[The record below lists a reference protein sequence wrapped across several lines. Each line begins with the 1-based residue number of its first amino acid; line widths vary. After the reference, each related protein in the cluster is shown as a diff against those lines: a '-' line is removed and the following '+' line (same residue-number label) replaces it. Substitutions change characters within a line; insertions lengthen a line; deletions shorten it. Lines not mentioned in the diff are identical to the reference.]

1 MCRGS
6 ERSLHTRTDFR
17 GVTTLRYVPIAS
29 WERLPAGYTHPDVAA
44 VAVNSKG
51 RVYLFCRAEHPVLIY
66 ERDGR
71 FVGSW
76 GEGMFSMRT
85 HGITI
90 APDDSV
96 WCTDDAGH
104 SVRKFTPDGKLLL
117 TLGDNAGKPS
127 DSGYDGSNLTTITRG
142 APPFNRPTNLTVAPN
157 GDLYVS
163 DGYGNAR
170 VHRFSPSGQLLAS
183 WGEPG
188 TGPGQFMLPHGI
200 AVDAT
205 GTVFVCDRE
214 SDRIQVFTAEGRFIR
229 EITDVQRPTQVVL
242 ARGRMYV
249 SELGWRAGQRSFRHG
264 PIERDLPSRVS
275 VLDANGTVV
284 ARLGGP
290 DPCAPGSFC
299 APHGL
304 AVDANGDL
312 YVAEVVWTI
321 AGKAGLVPPDCHTV
335 QKLQRV
341 D

>member
-1 MCRGS
+1 MS
-6 ERSLHTRTDFR
+6 TLVKPTYEA
-17 GVTTLRYVPIAS
+17 VTN
-29 WERLPAGYTHPDVAA
+29 WERIPAGYTHPDVAA

-51 RVYLFCRAEHPVLIY
+51 RVYLFCRAEHPVLMY

-76 GEGMFSMRT
+76 GEGIFSMRT

-157 GDLYVS
+157 GDLYIS

-275 VLDANGTVV
+275 VLDANGAVV

-290 DPCAPGSFC
+290 EDRKS
-299 APHGL
+299 
-304 AVDANGDL
+304 
-312 YVAEVVWTI
+312 VV
-321 AGKAGLVPPDCHTV
+321 
-335 QKLQRV
+335 
-341 D
+341 

>member
-1 MCRGS
+1 MKIDVSPTYHAVAG
-6 ERSLHTRTDFR
+6 
-17 GVTTLRYVPIAS
+17 
-29 WERLPAGYTHPDVAA
+29 WEQLPSGYTHPDVAA

-76 GEGMFSMRT
+76 GEGVFTMRT

-96 WCTDDAGH
+96 WCVDDAGH
-104 SVRKFTPDGKLLL
+104 SVRKFSPDGQLLL

-127 DSGYDGSNLTTITRG
+127 ASGYDGSNLTTIARG
-142 APPFNRPTNLTVAPN
+142 APPFNRPTNVAVAPN

-170 VHRFSPSGQLLAS
+170 VHRFSARGQLLDS

-200 AVDAT
+200 AVDAS
-205 GTVFVCDRE
+205 GNVFVCDRE
-214 SDRIQVFTAEGRFIR
+214 SDRIQVFTAEGRYAR
-229 EITDVQRPTQVVL
+229 EIADVQRPTQIVL
-242 ARGRMYV
+242 GRGLIYV
-249 SELGWRAGQRSFRHG
+249 SELGWRSGQRSFRHG
-264 PIERDLPSRVS
+264 PIERDLPARVS
-275 VLDANGTVV
+275 VLDANGKVL
-284 ARLGGP
+284 ARIGGS

-335 QKLQRV
+335 QKLALAV
-341 D
+341 

>member
-1 MCRGS
+1 MSTVVSPKYEAVVG
-6 ERSLHTRTDFR
+6 
-17 GVTTLRYVPIAS
+17 
-29 WERLPAGYTHPDVAA
+29 WERLPSGYTHPDVAA
-44 VAVNSKG
+44 VAVSPKG
-51 RVYLFCRAEHPVLIY
+51 RVFLFCRAEHPVLIY

-71 FVGSW
+71 FAGSW
-76 GEGMFSMRT
+76 GEGVFTMRT

-96 WCTDDAGH
+96 WCVDDAGH
-104 SVRKFTPDGKLLL
+104 SVRKFSPDGTLLL
-117 TLGDNAGKPS
+117 TLGENAGTPS
-127 DSGYDGSNLTTITRG
+127 DSGYDGSNLTTIVRG
-142 APPFNRPTNLTVAPN
+142 APPFNRPTNLAVAPN

-170 VHRFSPSGQLLAS
+170 VHRFSPTGALLAS

-205 GTVFVCDRE
+205 GKVFVCDRE
-214 SDRIQVFTAEGRFIR
+214 SDRIQMFTADGRFVR
-229 EITDVQRPTQVVL
+229 EVTDVQRPTQIVL
-242 ARGRMYV
+242 ARGSMYV
-249 SELGWRAGQRSFRHG
+249 SELGWRAGQRSFRNG
-264 PIERDLPSRVS
+264 QIERDLPARVS
-275 VLDANGTVV
+275 VLDGNGNVL

-321 AGKAGLVPPDCHTV
+321 AGKAGLVPPDCHTI
-335 QKLQRV
+335 QKLARV
-341 D
+341 S

>member
-1 MCRGS
+1 MSTAVAPSYEAIPG
-6 ERSLHTRTDFR
+6 
-17 GVTTLRYVPIAS
+17 
-29 WERLPAGYTHPDVAA
+29 WERIPTGFAHPDVAA
-44 VAVNSKG
+44 VAVDSKD
-51 RVYLFCRAEHPVLIY
+51 RVFLFCRSEHPVMIY

-76 GEGMFSMRT
+76 GEGIFTMRT

-90 APDDSV
+90 GPDDSV
-96 WCTDDAGH
+96 YCTDDAGH

-127 DSGYDGSNLTTITRG
+127 DTGYNGSDPTTVARA
-142 APPFNRPTNLTVAPN
+142 APPFNRPTNLAVASN

-170 VHRFSPSGQLLAS
+170 VHRFSATGKLLAS

-188 TGPGQFMLPHGI
+188 TGPGEFMLPHGI
-200 AVDAT
+200 SVDGT
-205 GTVFVCDRE
+205 GNVLVCDRE
-214 SDRIQVFTAEGRFIR
+214 SDRIQVFTAEGRFLR
-229 EITDVQRPTQVVL
+229 EIIEVQRPTQIVL
-242 ARGRMYV
+242 ARGLMYV

-275 VLDANGTVV
+275 VLDANGTVI
-284 ARLGGP
+284 ARIGGP

-299 APHGL
+299 AAHGL
-304 AVDANGDL
+304 AVDSHGDL
-312 YVAEVVWTI
+312 YVAEVTNTI
-321 AGKAGLVPPDCHTV
+321 GVKPGLVPPDCHTF
-335 QKLQRV
+335 QKLERL

>member
-6 ERSLHTRTDFR
+6 ERSLHTRTDFS

-117 TLGDNAGKPS
+117 TLEIGRASCRERLLLVVGAGAL
-127 DSGYDGSNLTTITRG
+127 SGKTIHS
-142 APPFNRPTNLTVAPN
+142 A
-157 GDLYVS
+157 
-163 DGYGNAR
+163 
-170 VHRFSPSGQLLAS
+170 
-183 WGEPG
+183 
-188 TGPGQFMLPHGI
+188 
-200 AVDAT
+200 
-205 GTVFVCDRE
+205 
-214 SDRIQVFTAEGRFIR
+214 
-229 EITDVQRPTQVVL
+229 
-242 ARGRMYV
+242 
-249 SELGWRAGQRSFRHG
+249 
-264 PIERDLPSRVS
+264 
-275 VLDANGTVV
+275 
-284 ARLGGP
+284 
-290 DPCAPGSFC
+290 
-299 APHGL
+299 
-304 AVDANGDL
+304 
-312 YVAEVVWTI
+312 
-321 AGKAGLVPPDCHTV
+321 
-335 QKLQRV
+335 
-341 D
+341 

>member
-1 MCRGS
+1 MS
-6 ERSLHTRTDFR
+6 ISVSPKYEA
-17 GVTTLRYVPIAS
+17 IAG
-29 WERLPAGYTHPDVAA
+29 WERIPTGYTHPDVAA
-44 VAVNSKG
+44 VAVDSKD
-51 RVYLFCRAEHPVLIY
+51 RVFLFCRGEHPVMIY
-66 ERDGR
+66 DRDGH

-76 GEGMFSMRT
+76 GEGIFTMRT

-90 APDDSV
+90 GPDDSV
-96 WCTDDAGH
+96 YCTDDAGH

-127 DSGYDGSNLTTITRG
+127 DSGYDGSNLTTVARA
-142 APPFNRPTNLTVAPN
+142 APPFNRPTNLAVAPN

-170 VHRFSPSGQLLAS
+170 VHRFSSSGKLLAS

-205 GTVFVCDRE
+205 GNVLVCDRE
-214 SDRIQVFTAEGRFIR
+214 SDRIQVFTAEGRFLR
-229 EITDVQRPTQVVL
+229 EITDVQRPTQIVL
-242 ARGRMYV
+242 AHGLMYV
-249 SELGWRAGQRSFRHG
+249 SELVWRAGQRSFRHG

-275 VLDANGTVV
+275 VLDANGTVL
-284 ARLGGP
+284 ARIGGQ
-290 DPCAPGSFC
+290 DPCAPGGFC
-299 APHGL
+299 AAHGL
-304 AVDANGDL
+304 AVDSNGDL
-312 YVAEVVWTI
+312 YVAEVTNTI
-321 AGKAGLVPPDCHTV
+321 GVKPGLVPPDCHTT

>member
-1 MCRGS
+1 MSVSVSPKYRAIV
-6 ERSLHTRTDFR
+6 D
-17 GVTTLRYVPIAS
+17 
-29 WERLPAGYTHPDVAA
+29 WEQLPAGYTHPDVAA
-44 VAVNSKG
+44 VAVDSKD
-51 RVYLFCRAEHPVLIY
+51 RVFLFCRSEHPVMIY

-76 GEGMFSMRT
+76 GEGVFTMRT

-96 WCTDDAGH
+96 WCTDDSGH

-127 DSGYDGSNLTTITRG
+127 DTGYDGSSVTTIARG
-142 APPFNRPTNLTVAPN
+142 GPPFNRPTNLAVAPN
-157 GDLYVS
+157 GDLYVT

-170 VHRFSPSGQLLAS
+170 VHRFSSSGRLLTS

-205 GTVFVCDRE
+205 GNVLVCDRE

-229 EITDVQRPTQVVL
+229 EITEVQRPTQIVL
-242 ARGRMYV
+242 ARGLMYV

-264 PIERDLPSRVS
+264 QIERDLSSRVS
-275 VLDANGTVV
+275 VLDGNGSVL

-304 AVDANGDL
+304 AVDSNGDL
-312 YVAEVVWTI
+312 YVAEVTNTI
-321 AGKAGLVPPDCHTV
+321 GVKPGLVPPDCHTV
-335 QKLQRV
+335 QKLTLAA
-341 D
+341 

>member
-1 MCRGS
+1 MS
-6 ERSLHTRTDFR
+6 
-17 GVTTLRYVPIAS
+17 VTVSTKYQAVVG
-29 WERLPAGYTHPDVAA
+29 WEQLPAGYTHPDVAA
-44 VAVNSKG
+44 VAVDSKD
-51 RVYLFCRAEHPVLIY
+51 RVFLFCRSDHPVMIY

-76 GEGMFSMRT
+76 GEGVFTMRT

-90 APDDSV
+90 GPDDSV
-96 WCTDDAGH
+96 YCTDDAGH

-117 TLGDNAGKPS
+117 TLGANAGKPS
-127 DSGYDGSNLTTITRG
+127 DSGYDGSNITTVLHG
-142 APPFNRPTNLTVAPN
+142 APPFNRPTNLAVAPN

-170 VHRFSPSGQLLAS
+170 VHRFSAGGELLAS

-205 GTVFVCDRE
+205 GNVLVCDRE
-214 SDRIQVFTAEGRFIR
+214 SDRIQVFSADGRFIR
-229 EITDVQRPTQVVL
+229 EITEVQRPTQIVL
-242 ARGRMYV
+242 AQGLMYV

-264 PIERDLPSRVS
+264 QIGRDLSSRVTI
-275 VLDANGTVV
+275 LDANGTVA
-284 ARLGGP
+284 ARIGGP

-304 AVDANGDL
+304 AVDSRGDL
-312 YVAEVVWTI
+312 YVAEVTWTI
-321 AGKAGLVPPDCHTV
+321 GAKAGLVPPDCHTF
-335 QKLQRV
+335 QKLMLAA
-341 D
+341 

>member
-1 MCRGS
+1 MKPPS
-6 ERSLHTRTDFR
+6 YAPVVD
-17 GVTTLRYVPIAS
+17 
-29 WERLPAGYTHPDVAA
+29 WEQLPDGYSHPDVAA
-44 VAVNSKG
+44 VAVNSKR
-51 RVYLFCRAEHPVLIY
+51 RVYLFCRAEHPVLMY

-76 GEGMFSMRT
+76 GEGMFTMRT

-117 TLGDNAGKPS
+117 TLGENAGKPS
-127 DSGYDGSNLTTITRG
+127 ESGYNGSNLTTIVRG
-142 APPFNRPTNLTVAPN
+142 APPFNRPTNLAVARN
-157 GDLYVS
+157 GDLYVT

-170 VHRFSPSGQLLAS
+170 VHRFSAAGKLLAS

-205 GTVFVCDRE
+205 GNVLVCDRE
-214 SDRIQVFTAEGRFIR
+214 NDRIQTFAADGRFIR
-229 EITDVQRPTQVVL
+229 EITEVQRPTQIVL
-242 ARGRMYV
+242 ARGLMYV
-249 SELGWRAGQRSFRHG
+249 SELGWRVGQRSFRNG
-264 PIERDLPSRVS
+264 PIERDLPSRLS
-275 VLDANGTVV
+275 VLNANGTVV
-284 ARLGGP
+284 TRLGGP

-304 AVDANGDL
+304 AVDSNGDL

-321 AGKAGLVPPDCHTV
+321 AGKDGLVPPDCHTV
-335 QKLQRV
+335 QKLALAA
-341 D
+341 

>member
-1 MCRGS
+1 MSTSVAPTYMAVIG
-6 ERSLHTRTDFR
+6 
-17 GVTTLRYVPIAS
+17 
-29 WERLPAGYTHPDVAA
+29 WEQLPAGYTHPDVAA

-76 GEGMFSMRT
+76 GEGVFSMRT

-104 SVRKFTPDGKLLL
+104 SVRKFTPDGKILL

-127 DSGYDGSNLTTITRG
+127 DSGYDGSNLTTVARA
-142 APPFNRPTNLTVAPN
+142 APPFNRPTNLAVAPN

-170 VHRFSPSGQLLAS
+170 VHRFSPNGTLLGS

-200 AVDAT
+200 AVDGT
-205 GTVFVCDRE
+205 GSVFVCDRE
-214 SDRIQVFTAEGRFIR
+214 SDRIQVFTAEGRFVR
-229 EITDVQRPTQVVL
+229 EITDVQRPTQIVL

-275 VLDANGTVV
+275 VLDANGAVV

-335 QKLQRV
+335 QKLALAT
-341 D
+341 

>member
-1 MCRGS
+1 MS
-6 ERSLHTRTDFR
+6 
-17 GVTTLRYVPIAS
+17 TLISPNYKAVAG
-29 WERLPAGYTHPDVAA
+29 WEQLPAGFAHPDVAA
-44 VAVNSKG
+44 VAVNSTG
-51 RVYLFCRAEHPVLIY
+51 RVYLFCRAEHPVLMY

-76 GEGMFSMRT
+76 GEGMFTMRT

-117 TLGDNAGKPS
+117 TLGENAGKPS
-127 DSGYDGSNLTTITRG
+127 ESGYNGSNLATIVRG
-142 APPFNRPTNLTVAPN
+142 APPFNRPTNLAVARN
-157 GDLYVS
+157 GDLYVT

-170 VHRFSPSGQLLAS
+170 VHRFSAAGKLLAS

-205 GTVFVCDRE
+205 GNVLVCDRE
-214 SDRIQVFTAEGRFIR
+214 NDRIQTFAADGRFIR
-229 EITDVQRPTQVVL
+229 EITEVQRPTQIVL
-242 ARGRMYV
+242 ARGLMYV
-249 SELGWRAGQRSFRHG
+249 SELGWRVGQRSFRNG
-264 PIERDLPSRVS
+264 PIERDLPSRLS
-275 VLDANGTVV
+275 VLNANGTVV
-284 ARLGGP
+284 TRLGGP

-304 AVDANGDL
+304 AVDSNGDL

-321 AGKAGLVPPDCHTV
+321 AGKDGLVPPDCHTV
-335 QKLQRV
+335 QKLALAT
-341 D
+341 

>member
-1 MCRGS
+1 LS
-6 ERSLHTRTDFR
+6 TSVSLEYQPAV
-17 GVTTLRYVPIAS
+17 G
-29 WERLPAGYTHPDVAA
+29 WEQLPAGYSHPDVAA

-51 RVYLFCRAEHPVLIY
+51 RVYLFCRAEHPVLMY

-76 GEGMFSMRT
+76 GEGVFTMRT

-90 APDDSV
+90 GPDDSV
-96 WCTDDAGH
+96 YCTDDAGH
-104 SVRKFTPDGKLLL
+104 SVRKFTPDGELLL
-117 TLGDNAGKPS
+117 TLGENGGKPS
-127 DSGYDGSNLTTITRG
+127 DSGYDGSNLTTIARG
-142 APPFNRPTNLTVAPN
+142 APPFNRPTNLAVAPN

-170 VHRFSPSGQLLAS
+170 VHRFSSTGKLLAS

-200 AVDAT
+200 AVDVR
-205 GTVFVCDRE
+205 GNVLVCDRE
-214 SDRIQVFTAEGRFIR
+214 SDRIQVFTADGRFTR
-229 EITDVQRPTQVVL
+229 EITDIQRPTQIVL
-242 ARGRMYV
+242 AHGRMYV
-249 SELGWRAGQRSFRHG
+249 SELGWRAGQRSFRKG
-264 PIERDLPSRVS
+264 PIERDLPPRVS
-275 VLDANGTVV
+275 VLDANGVVV

-304 AVDANGDL
+304 AVDSNGDL

-321 AGKAGLVPPDCHTV
+321 AGKAGLVPPDCHSV
-335 QKLQRV
+335 QKLALAV
-341 D
+341 